1 MAWWTAAAS
10 LRYLHAHRGS
20 GPGCPGHRAMA
31 EKPTPED
38 VALWQRRLASQA
50 NNRAWT
56 LAEMLQRSPEDD
68 EEMLQAA
75 HAAMYFWKIVGT
87 PSNHAH
93 AAQLLAHVY
102 ALLKLPGPA
111 AQYLSKSLPQFT
123 QHECAPWELAFAH
136 AVAAN
141 VASAEG
147 DAAAYAKHYSE
158 AKAAALRITDPE
170 TREMFSATLH
180 VVSAPGS

>member
-1 MAWWTAAAS
+1 MT
-10 LRYLHAHRGS
+10 
-20 GPGCPGHRAMA
+20 

-56 LAEMLQRSPEDD
+56 LAEALHRSPDED

-75 HAAMYFWKIVGT
+75 HAAMYFWRMVGK
-87 PSNHAH
+87 PGNHAR

-102 ALLKLPGPA
+102 ALLKLPRPA
-111 AQYLSKSLPQFT
+111 AHYLRKSLPYFMQNA
-123 QHECAPWELAFAH
+123 CAPSELAFAH

-147 DAAAYAKHYSE
+147 NAEEHARHYAQAQAFFAQVADVEERE
-158 AKAAALRITDPE
+158 AL
-170 TREMFSATLH
+170 SATLR
-180 VVSAPGS
+180 VIPAPSS

>member
-1 MAWWTAAAS
+1 
-10 LRYLHAHRGS
+10 
-20 GPGCPGHRAMA
+20 
-31 EKPTPED
+31 
-38 VALWQRRLASQA
+38 
-50 NNRAWT
+50 
-56 LAEMLQRSPEDD
+56 
-68 EEMLQAA
+68 MLQAA

>member
-1 MAWWTAAAS
+1 
-10 LRYLHAHRGS
+10 
-20 GPGCPGHRAMA
+20 MA

-38 VALWQRRLASQA
+38 VVLWQKRLASQA

-56 LAEMLQRSPEDD
+56 LAEMLHRSPEED
-68 EEMLQAA
+68 EEMLHAA
-75 HAAMYFWKIVGT
+75 HAAMYFWKIVGG

-93 AAQLLAHVY
+93 AALLLAHVY

-111 AQYLSKSLPQFT
+111 AQYLSKSLPHFT
-123 QHECAPWELAFAH
+123 QHDCAPWELAFAH

-147 DAAAYAKHYSE
+147 NAAEYARHYSE
-158 AKAAALRITDPE
+158 AKAAAAQMTDAE
-170 TREMFSATLH
+170 TREMFNATLR
-180 VVSAPGS
+180 VVSAPNP